1 MASAPKKAGR
11 QNFKATPR
19 HVTIDEF
26 GKDHWS
32 LLAYVETCIVDKK
45 GAHGV
50 PMVGEIDRDK
60 IRCNGDRRS
69 HLFGPRVA
77 MANCKWKGEWGSRL
91 QGYFEK
97 KDASLQLPT
106 HDDWDCL
113 EDFEREGLAEIM
125 SVVNGFII
133 LTDKGMAICHH
144 LREHK
149 ARGGHF
155 AGFVYKPEMTLV
167 IKEAVAA

>member
-1 MASAPKKAGR
+1 MASATKTPGR
-11 QNFKATPR
+11 TSFKATPR
-19 HVTIDEF
+19 KVTIEEF

-32 LLAYVETCIVDKK
+32 LLAYVETCVVDKK
-45 GAHGV
+45 GGHSV

-77 MANCKWKGEWGSRL
+77 MAACKWKGEWGSRL
-91 QGYFEK
+91 KGYFEK
-97 KDASLQLPT
+97 NEDRLRLPT
-106 HDDWDCL
+106 HDDWDCM
-113 EDFEREGLAEIM
+113 EDMEREGLLEIM

-133 LTDKGMAICHH
+133 ITSKGLEICKH

-149 ARGGHF
+149 ARGGNF
-155 AGFVYKPEMTLV
+155 AGFNYKPEMAV
-167 IKEAVAA
+167 VAEGVAA

>member
-1 MASAPKKAGR
+1 MASATKTPGR
-11 QNFKATPR
+11 KSFKASPR
-19 HVTIDEF
+19 KVTIEEF

-50 PMVGEIDRDK
+50 PMTGEIDRDR
-60 IRCNGDRRS
+60 IRCNGDRRP

-77 MANCKWKGEWGSRL
+77 MASNKWKGEWGSRL

-97 KDASLQLPT
+97 KDMELQLPT
-106 HDDWDCL
+106 HDDWL
-113 EDFEREGLAEIM
+113 EDMEREGLLEIM
-125 SVVNGFII
+125 SVVNGFIVI
-133 LTDKGMAICHH
+133 TDKGLAICKH

-155 AGFVYKPEMTLV
+155 AGFIYKPEM
-167 IKEAVAA
+167 AVVVEVLAV